1 MCAYREIYLKN
12 MCRFVCDSHDP
23 LPHKFANFHI
33 SLQND
38 RITKLKIDNNPF
50 AKGFRES
57 GQSRCKRKL
66 TQSSESVTSG
76 KQKHTEDADGHFD
89 GSGEAKRKR
98 SNSFTGSTSSLD
110 DSGLSVSSSCSGTSS
125 PPANNEDDIRVC
137 DDDDET
143 PRAPI
148 LPLHPHLHHQHHQE
162 MVLQQFRDSLQPSWM
177 DLAFS
182 YFTRGPYQPQF
193 YPGAHQPNPNGPFID
208 LRGIASTMPSPVSP
222 YLATNLR
229 HFGDQR
235 GAIVSNTGLDSSW
248 HSPSSSEHSNQTP
261 PLPQPAPPN
270 PNDHASKPLHK
281 KCSFSISAILG
292 CES

>member
-1 MCAYREIYLKN
+1 MPICL
-12 MCRFVCDSHDP
+12 RFPRSGTI
-23 LPHKFANFHI
+23 KFANITYI
-33 SLQND
+33 SLKLQND

-66 TQSSESVTSG
+66 TQSSESASSG
-76 KQKHTEDADGHFD
+76 KQKHNEDNDEHFD
-89 GSGEAKRKR
+89 EAGDAKRKR

-110 DSGLSVSSSCSGTSS
+110 DSGLSISSSCSGTSS

-143 PRAPI
+143 PRTPM

-182 YFTRGPYQPQF
+182 YFTRGPYPPQF
-193 YPGAHQPNPNGPFID
+193 YPGAHQSNSNGPFID
-208 LRGIASTMPSPVSP
+208 LRAIASTMPSPVSP
-222 YLATNLR
+222 YFANNVG
-229 HFGDQR
+229 HFRDQR
-235 GAIVSNTGLDSSW
+235 GTIVSNSGLDSSW
-248 HSPSSSEHSNQTP
+248 HSPSSEHSNQTP
-261 PLPQPAPPN
+261 PLPQPAPLN
-270 PNDHASKPLHK
+270 PNEHASKPLHK